1 MEQISFALQ
10 LYTVRNALKKDFWG
24 TLKKVK
30 EVGYEAVQLDGFIPY
45 PGPQIR
51 DVLQDNIL
59 KVVGMH
65 VFDFRLLKEN
75 LKEYINLC
83 KMLDTQYI
91 VLAVAPE
98 EYRYTLN
105 GWEELSNIL
114 NEIGK
119 KCREENILLGYHNHS
134 FEFIMKFDEKHV
146 LDILLEKSDPSNLFV
161 ELDTY
166 WIKDAG
172 ENPAAY
178 IRKYSGRCPLLH
190 IKDMTPEKGFAEI
203 GNGIL
208 DWKEIF
214 HAAEKSNVEWCIVEQ
229 DACAQDPLISIA
241 TSLSYIR
248 IIVPKYFMKK

>member
-1 MEQISFALQ
+1 MMGQISIALQ
-10 LYTVRNALKKDFWG
+10 LYTVRNALKKDFVG
-24 TLKKVK
+24 MLKKVK
-30 EVGYEAVQLDGFIPY
+30 EIGYEAVQLNGFIPY
-45 PGPQIR
+45 SSPQLREI
-51 DVLQDNIL
+51 LQDIRL
-59 KVVGMH
+59 KVVGVH
-65 VFDFRLLKEN
+65 VFDFKRLKEN
-75 LKEYINLC
+75 LDEYIKFC
-83 KMLDTQYI
+83 KIVDTQDI

-98 EYRYTLN
+98 EHRYTLD
-105 GWEELSNIL
+105 GWEELANIL
-114 NEIGK
+114 NEMGK
-119 KCREENILLGYHNHS
+119 RCRQENMRFSYHNHS
-134 FEFIMKFDEKHV
+134 FEFMKFGEKHA

-214 HAAEKSNVEWCIVEQ
+214 HAAEKSKVEWCIVEQ
-229 DACAQDPLISIA
+229 DACAEDPLISIA
-241 TSLSYIR
+241 TSLSYMR
-248 IIVPKYFMKK
+248 IIVPKYFIKE